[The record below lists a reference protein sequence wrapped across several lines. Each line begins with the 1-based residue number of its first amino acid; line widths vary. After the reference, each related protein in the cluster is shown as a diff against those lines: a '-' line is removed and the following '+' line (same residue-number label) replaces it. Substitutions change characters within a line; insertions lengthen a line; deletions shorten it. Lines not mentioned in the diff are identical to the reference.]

1 MSGAIGKRERTKKV
15 IYNAEAYFRE
25 QDKKNEATMPKPVII
40 VKERRRKIPKPRT
53 LPRGVVDRWKFYN
66 ADRLQEIR
74 EMEEKQF
81 NEYFNMATADL
92 PPEDPI
98 KLLSDEVEAERTQL
112 LNEGFGKWSA
122 GAFAKF
128 KTCCGI
134 CGRDDIKGIHE
145 RIEKRFKNITLED
158 TRAYARAFWE
168 NGPTVFSE
176 EEWNKIEERTK
187 AGEAKLQEIDQLMVS
202 VSKKVMK
209 TRGDGP
215 FAVDRMIFLEKAR
228 KRFTHAEDAFL
239 LCALHD
245 HAE

>member
-1 MSGAIGKRERTKKV
+1 M
-15 IYNAEAYFRE
+15 
-25 QDKKNEATMPKPVII
+25 
-40 VKERRRKIPKPRT
+40 
-53 LPRGVVDRWKFYN
+53 
-66 ADRLQEIR
+66 
-74 EMEEKQF
+74 
-81 NEYFNMATADL
+81 
-92 PPEDPI
+92 
-98 KLLSDEVEAERTQL
+98 
-112 LNEGFGKWSA
+112 
-122 GAFAKF
+122 
-128 KTCCGI
+128 
-134 CGRDDIKGIHE
+134 
-145 RIEKRFKNITLED
+145 ED

-245 HAE
+245 HGYGNWSKIRQQIREDPRFQFDYYFRSRTTRHLKQRCELLIRNVEKENEELEKREARFLAAEQKRRQREDEVIERARKKQEAIAKRIQDRKDAAEARRAAVL